1 MSVVGRT
8 SPFCANLNEHHAGLY
23 QTNTFL
29 PTWSDEYFSKRI
41 VDLSATDRMQDA
53 NSLVHAYVRAR
64 AGLTSGKDQ
73 PPEGMALGEQM
84 AKVCR
89 HVRFHSATGTAH
101 RPKSTFAPGPER
113 GVLLVSGP
121 RMN

>member
-1 MSVVGRT
+1 MSVFGPDRAVLCECERMQ
-8 SPFCANLNEHHAGLY
+8 AGHY

-29 PTWSDEYFSKRI
+29 PTWSDEYFRKRI

-53 NSLVHAYVRAR
+53 NSLVQAWV
-64 AGLTSGKDQ
+64 GLTSGKDH
-73 PPEGMALGEQM
+73 PPEGMGLDKQM
-84 AKVCR
+84 EKACR